1 MKFRFFNF
9 VKNNRFVGKSHER
22 KVKKSHRLDPW
33 LIFTIIVVSLFGILM
48 VYDSSVSIAIKD
60 FSDQYY
66 FVREQVRGLIV
77 GFSVLFLLYHIDYR
91 RLYSLALP
99 MLIATL
105 LMLLAVFLPGI
116 GVKAL
121 GAHRW
126 IRIGSLVVQPAELA
140 KLSLLVYLSAWLS
153 RPEKGRFW
161 AFLLLVGMVFSLVMI
176 EPDMG
181 TSFIILCT
189 SLFLYILSGAPL
201 RHIAFLVPIAMVVLI
216 ALAVVTP
223 YRFARITTFFHPQ
236 SDPQGASYHIRQVLL
251 GLGSGGIFGV
261 GIGKS
266 RQKYQYLPEANTDSI
281 FAVIG
286 EEVGFIGTST
296 LLMLYLFLIWRCFRI
311 ARIAID
317 PFGKLLAAGIG
328 SWLGIQT
335 SINLGAMVAL
345 VPLTGVP
352 LPLISYGGSGL
363 VITLAA
369 LGIVLSISKYTS

>member
-1 MKFRFFNF
+1 MKFPFFST
-9 VKNNRFVGKSHER
+9 VKNRRFVGKPHER
-22 KVKKSHRLDPW
+22 YIKKTHRIDPW
-33 LIFTIIVVSLFGILM
+33 LFITIIVVSLFGILM

-66 FVREQVRGLIV
+66 FVREQVRGLII
-77 GFSVLFLLYHIDYR
+77 GFSVLILCTRIDYR
-91 RLYSLALP
+91 RWYPLALP
-99 MLIATL
+99 MLLGTL
-105 LMLLAVFLPGI
+105 LLLLAVFLPGI

-126 IRIGSLVVQPAELA
+126 IRFGSFVIQPAEFA
-140 KLSLLVYLSAWLS
+140 KLSLLLYLSAWLS

-181 TSFIILCT
+181 TSLIILCT
-189 SLFLYILSGAPL
+189 ALFLYILSGAPL
-201 RHIAFLVPIAMVVLI
+201 GHITLLFPIITAVIIV
-216 ALAVVTP
+216 LAVASP
-223 YRFARITTFFHPQ
+223 YRLSRITTFLHPQ
-236 SDPQGASYHIRQVLL
+236 NDPQGASYHIRQVLL

-286 EEVGFIGTST
+286 EEVGFIGAST
-296 LLMLYLFLIWRCFRI
+296 LLMLLLFLIWRCFRI
-311 ARIAID
+311 ARLIVD
-317 PFGKLLAAGIG
+317 PFGKLLASGIG
-328 SWLGIQT
+328 SWIGIQT
-335 SINLGAMVAL
+335 SINLSAMVGL
-345 VPLTGVP
+345 IPLTGVP

-363 VITLAA
+363 VITLTA
-369 LGIVLSISKYTS
+369 LGIVLNISRHT